1 MSMAY
6 QGDSLIKKVLQ
17 TPFKAIGYKI
27 VRLKPYEEL
36 STPSRADTGFTKLFC
51 IGFNKTATTT
61 VEAVLREHG
70 FRLPKQVDQEV
81 LLRPVLDYKR
91 LDLLKGFVEEY
102 DAFQDLPFSQN
113 RTYIACDAMFPG
125 SKFILTLRDPEKW
138 VESYIRY
145 YRDEFEVP
153 VEEAPSEVMF
163 RDRNLYLEKGYVY
176 DVLRRLLTVYEDGK
190 SVTRWDL
197 AFDRDFLKE
206 IYTRRNAEIISYFD
220 SRPDDL
226 LVIDPT
232 SEPDTGRLLAFL
244 GITGTEPGP
253 FPKLNA
259 R

>member
-1 MSMAY
+1 MAY
-6 QGDSLIKKVLQ
+6 QGDPLIKKILQ
-17 TPFKAIGYKI
+17 VPFKALGYKI
-27 VRLKPYEEL
+27 VRLKAYEEL
-36 STPSRADTGFTKLFC
+36 STPSRTGTGFSKLFC

-81 LLRPVLDYKR
+81 LLRPVLDYQR
-91 LDLLKGFVEEY
+91 FDLLRGFIEEY

-125 SKFILTLRDPEKW
+125 SKFILTVRDPDKW

-145 YRDEFEVP
+145 YSEEFQVSVTET
-153 VEEAPSEVMF
+153 PSEATF

-176 DVLRRLLTVYEDGK
+176 DVLRRLLTVCENGE

-197 AFDRDFLKE
+197 AFDRSFLKQV
-206 IYTRRNAEIISYFD
+206 YTRRNAEIISYFD

-232 SEPDTGRLLAFL
+232 REPDTGRLLAFL
-244 GITGTEPGP
+244 GITDTAPGP
-253 FPKLNA
+253 FPRLNA